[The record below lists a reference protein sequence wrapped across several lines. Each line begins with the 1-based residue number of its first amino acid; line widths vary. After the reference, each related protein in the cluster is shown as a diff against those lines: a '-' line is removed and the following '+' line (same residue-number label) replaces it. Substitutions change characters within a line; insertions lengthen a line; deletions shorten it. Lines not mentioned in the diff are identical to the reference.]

1 MFREETAE
9 RAEAGPKVA
18 TRLSSPVH
26 SRRRIRLLAILAL
39 VAVVVVLAGIKA
51 TQIGTMIKAGKAMVP
66 PPESVTS
73 AQAQSANWPL
83 ATAAV
88 GTMVAVHGVTL
99 SSEVTGTVREILFD
113 SGDTVKKGAVLV
125 RMDASVEQAQLASA
139 RADEDLAKITLT
151 RARKLRET
159 GANSPSDLDAAAARG
174 TQTTAT
180 VANLEATIAKKTI
193 RAPFD
198 GRIAIRQVE
207 FGQVLQ
213 AGTVVASLQSVT
225 PIYVEFSLPQQ
236 ALANVKVGQRV
247 RIQLDIFPGASW
259 EGKVSVINP
268 EVDVAT
274 RNVRLRATLNN
285 PDGRL
290 TPGMFANVEVL
301 SGEEHPVTVIPGT
314 SVIYAPFGDSVF
326 VLEEAKNPAGK
337 PQTVAHQRFV
347 RVGERRGDFIAVV
360 SGLKP
365 GETVVSSGA
374 FKLRNGMPVSVNN
387 SLAPAAELAP
397 KPSEK

>member
-1 MFREETAE
+1 
-9 RAEAGPKVA
+9 
-18 TRLSSPVH
+18 
-26 SRRRIRLLAILAL
+26 LAL
-39 VAVVVVLAGIKA
+39 VAVVVLLAGIKVL
-51 TQIGTMIKAGKAMVP
+51 QIGTMIKSGQAFVP

-73 AQAQSANWPL
+73 AKAQTANWSA

-88 GTMVAVHGVTL
+88 GTLIAVHGVTL

-125 RMDASVEQAQLASA
+125 RMDTSVEQAQLASA

-159 GANSPSDLDAAAARG
+159 GANSPSDLDAAAARA

-193 RAPFD
+193 RAPYN

-207 FGQVLQ
+207 LGQVLSP
-213 AGTVVASLQSVT
+213 GTLVASLQSVT
-225 PIYVEFSLPQQ
+225 PIYVEFLLPQQ
-236 ALANVKVGQRV
+236 VLANVKVGQRV

-290 TPGMFANVEVL
+290 TPGMFASVEVL
-301 SGEEHPVTVIPGT
+301 SDEQKPVTVIPAT
-314 SVIYAPFGDSVF
+314 SVIYAPYGDSVF
-326 VLEEAKNPAGK
+326 VVEEAKDAAGK
-337 PQTVAHQRFV
+337 PGTVAHQKFV
-347 RVGERRGDFIAVV
+347 RIGERRGDFIAVV
-360 SGLKP
+360 SGLSP

-374 FKLRNGMPVSVNN
+374 FKLRNGMAVKVNN

-397 KPSEK
+397 KPTEK